1 MTIIHRAL
9 KVRNILLDEEI
20 KPMIAN
26 FGIARIH
33 INPIHINPIH
43 IYKFSHI
50 NLMMALV
57 VY

>member
-1 MTIIHRAL
+1 MTTIHRDL
-9 KVRNILLDEEI
+9 KVSNILLDEEI
-20 KPMIAN
+20 KPMIPN

-33 INPIHINPIH
+33 INPVH